1 MPAHWIFTYFPEAW
15 AQARPSGW
23 TTHKIYGILREAG
36 FGLVLQEHAFYQPIS
51 LAAAYALAG
60 RRTGILATLEDD
72 AYQKG
77 MALLA
82 AAVHT
87 QGGEILIGSEV
98 TLVEVAAV
106 KDEQP
111 RPKRRKRPFDLPA
124 SADAPDEA
132 EVE

>member
-1 MPAHWIFTYFPEAW
+1 M
-15 AQARPSGW
+15 
-23 TTHKIYGILREAG
+23 
-36 FGLVLQEHAFYQPIS
+36 LQEHAFYQPVS

-60 RRTGILATLEDD
+60 RQSGVLATLADD

-87 QGGEILIGSEV
+87 QGGQTLIGSEV

-111 RPKRRKRPFDLPA
+111 RPKRRKRPFDPPA
-124 SADAPDEA
+124 GGAGSELAEA
-132 EVE
+132 E